1 MLESDREARTR
12 PILRVEYANMC
23 VYEGEV
29 LEKTTKAEGS
39 GIMRFA
45 SGDWYEGRFAHGKPD
60 GKGKLSFSRGG
71 YFEGEW
77 LNGKPVNG
85 SLVKPPPQSPVG

>member
-1 MLESDREARTR
+1 VLESDREARTR

-45 SGDWYEGRFAHGKPD
+45 SGDWYEGRFAQGKPD

>member
-1 MLESDREARTR
+1 
-12 PILRVEYANMC
+12 MC

-45 SGDWYEGRFAHGKPD
+45 SGDWYEGRFAQGKPD
-60 GKGKLSFSRGG
+60 GKGKLSFSRRRILRRRVVKRETSQRVARETTTITGG
-71 YFEGEW
+71 I
-77 LNGKPVNG
+77 NSSS
-85 SLVKPPPQSPVG
+85 SLE